1 MGQEQLGQ
9 ISMEQEQLGRISMK
23 QGRQAMRRTSRT
35 ADAGSGCGTGQRQM
49 ERRQQGW
56 QGIGWQRVVGLA
68 VCLAACTGGVVA
80 QAQLP
85 APSPVEQR
93 LAAAAK
99 HMTEVTLNQNMLQ
112 FAAKFMNGKD
122 SDKDKEV
129 AKLIQG
135 LQGVYVREY
144 DFDKD
149 HAYTQTDLDAL
160 RTYMQGQSW
169 SPMVQERTRGVS
181 VGTDVYV
188 KLVNGQMQG
197 LYVLDAEERELDLVL
212 ILGPINVNEL
222 NELGGSFG
230 IPRDAVKKAQKKVT
244 Q

>member
-1 MGQEQLGQ
+1 M
-9 ISMEQEQLGRISMK
+9 
-23 QGRQAMRRTSRT
+23 A
-35 ADAGSGCGTGQRQM
+35 GQRQSD
-49 ERRQQGW
+49 RRQRDW
-56 QGIGWQRVVGLA
+56 QGFCWQRVAWQA
-68 VCLAACTGGVVA
+68 VCLAVCAGGVVA
-80 QAQLP
+80 RAQLP

-93 LAAAAK
+93 LAASAK

-122 SDKDKEV
+122 SDKDKDV

-135 LQGVYVREY
+135 LQGIYVREY

-149 HAYTQTDLDAL
+149 HAYTQADLDAL

-212 ILGPINVNEL
+212 ILGPINVNDL
-222 NELGGSFG
+222 SELGGSFG
-230 IPRDAVKKAQKKVT
+230 IPKDAVKKAQKKVT